1 MTRFFVPDCNGT
13 SAADRYDAIRQAA
26 EEQTGHRPTEKRIAA
41 LTSRREGRDLETAVG
56 AADPVCGETVLAI
69 LDLGRASPLPRP
81 LRQHGPTAQ
90 QLLISK
96 PVYDVTEFTS

>member
-69 LDLGRASPLPRP
+69 LDLGRHLPY
-81 LRQHGPTAQ
+81 LVHCGSTDPTAQ